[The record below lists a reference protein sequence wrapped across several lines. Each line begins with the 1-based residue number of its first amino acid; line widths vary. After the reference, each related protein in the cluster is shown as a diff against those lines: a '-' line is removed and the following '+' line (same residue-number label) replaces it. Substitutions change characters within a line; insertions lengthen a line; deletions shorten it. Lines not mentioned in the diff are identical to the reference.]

1 MILILDTFF
10 TGSHRYWGEQLKKR
24 LPFPVQLLTLS
35 GKHWKWRM
43 EGGAYELAQK
53 FKKLSQKPKIIIAT
67 DMVNIPLF
75 YAFANISKD
84 EIPCLLYFHENQ
96 FVYPINKLDN
106 QKTNKRDNHYS
117 FINLT
122 SALFSNHLVFN
133 SEFNRSSFFNGVSDL
148 IKKLPKNTLSQ
159 NIKDLNSHVIYPGIE
174 YPTYFETAKS
184 SPILLWNHRWE
195 HDKNPELFVKGLKF
209 LQSKSI
215 SFKLIILGK
224 GTEKREVTSFFKK
237 NFKDELIH
245 CGYVETRKN
254 YTDLVSQATHIPV
267 TSKHDFFGLS
277 VAEAMSYGCFAILP
291 NHQAYPEHLLENKQS
306 GTVYNFPNDY
316 FQTLENSIKQEHKSK
331 VKEKFFFEPVTKKW
345 IELLESIQQVIKKEQ
360 L

>member
-1 MILILDTFF
+1 M
-10 TGSHRYWGEQLKKR
+10 
-24 LPFPVQLLTLS
+24 
-35 GKHWKWRM
+35 
-43 EGGAYELAQK
+43 
-53 FKKLSQKPKIIIAT
+53 
-67 DMVNIPLF
+67 
-75 YAFANISKD
+75 
-84 EIPCLLYFHENQ
+84 
-96 FVYPINKLDN
+96 
-106 QKTNKRDNHYS
+106 
-117 FINLT
+117 
-122 SALFSNHLVFN
+122 FN

-254 YTDLVSQATHIPV
+254 YISLISQATHIPV

-291 NHQAYPEHLLENKQS
+291 NHQAYPEHLLENEQS
-306 GTVYNFPNDY
+306 GIVYNFPNDY
-316 FQTLENSIKQEHKSK
+316 FQTLENSIKHQNKSK
-331 VKEKFFFEPVTKKW
+331 VKETFFFEQVTKKW
-345 IELLESIQQVIKKEQ
+345 VELLESTLQIIKKE
-360 L
+360 

>member
-1 MILILDTFF
+1 MILILDSFF

-24 LPFPVQLLTLS
+24 LPFNVQLLTLS

-53 FKKLSQKPKIIIAT
+53 FKNLSQRPKIIIAT

-84 EIPCLLYFHENQ
+84 EIPCILYFHENQ
-96 FVYPINKLDN
+96 FAYPINNLDT

-133 SEFNRSSFFNGVSDL
+133 SEFNRTSFFHGSAEL
-148 IKKLPKNTLSQ
+148 INQLPKNTLNQ
-159 NIKDLNSHVIYPGIE
+159 NIKNLESCVIYPGIE
-174 YPTYFETAKS
+174 RATSFNRNNDSVPT
-184 SPILLWNHRWE
+184 LLWNHRWE
-195 HDKNPELFVKGLKF
+195 HDKNPDLFIEGLEF
-209 LQSKSI
+209 LQRKSI

-224 GTEKREVTSFFKK
+224 GTEKKEVKSFFKK
-237 NFKDELIH
+237 HFPNELIH
-245 CGYVETRKN
+245 CGFVETRKK
-254 YTDLVSQATHIPV
+254 YTDLISEATHIPV

-277 VAEAMSYGCFAILP
+277 VAEAMSNGCFAILP
-291 NHQAYPEHLLENKQS
+291 NHQAYPEHLLENEQS
-306 GTVYNFPNDY
+306 GIVYNFPNGY
-316 FQTLENSIKQEHKSK
+316 FNTLERSITNQSQPK
-331 VKEKFFFEPVTKKW
+331 VNENFFFEQVIKKW
-345 IELLESIQQVIKKEQ
+345 IELLNSKLLLFRKE
-360 L
+360 

>member
-1 MILILDTFF
+1 MILILDSFF

-24 LPFPVQLLTLS
+24 LPFNVQLLTLS

-53 FKKLSQKPKIIIAT
+53 FKNLSQRPKIIIAT

-84 EIPCLLYFHENQ
+84 EIPCILYFHENQ
-96 FVYPINKLDN
+96 FAYPINNLDT

-133 SEFNRSSFFNGVSDL
+133 SEFNRTSFFDGSSEL
-148 IKKLPKNTLSQ
+148 INQLPKNTINQ
-159 NIKDLNSHVIYPGIE
+159 NIKNLESCVIYPGIE
-174 YPTYFETAKS
+174 QVTSFNTNNDSVPT
-184 SPILLWNHRWE
+184 LLWNHRWE
-195 HDKNPELFVKGLKF
+195 HDKNPDLFIEGLEF
-209 LQSKSI
+209 LQRKSI

-224 GTEKREVTSFFKK
+224 GTEKKEVKSFFKK
-237 NFKDELIH
+237 HFPNELIH
-245 CGYVETRKN
+245 CGFVETRKK
-254 YTDLVSQATHIPV
+254 YTDLISQATYIPV

-277 VAEAMSYGCFAILP
+277 VAEAMSNGCFAILP
-291 NHQAYPEHLLENKQS
+291 NHQAYPEHLLENEQS
-306 GTVYNFPNDY
+306 GIVYNFPNGY
-316 FQTLENSIKQEHKSK
+316 FNSLERSITNQSQPK
-331 VKEKFFFEPVTKKW
+331 VKENFFFEQVIKKW
-345 IELLESIQQVIKKEQ
+345 IELLNSKLLLFRKE
-360 L
+360 